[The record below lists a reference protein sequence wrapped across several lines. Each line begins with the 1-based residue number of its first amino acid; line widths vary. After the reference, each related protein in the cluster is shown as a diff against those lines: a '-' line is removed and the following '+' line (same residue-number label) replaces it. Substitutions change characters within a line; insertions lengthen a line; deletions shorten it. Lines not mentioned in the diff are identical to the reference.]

1 MDGEE
6 ALVYED
12 SSKRRRATELK
23 PGGADEPV
31 TVANVKEYL
40 RLYARHRLLGAIEP
54 QVRAFRAGLGVF
66 FKEEILSNLRTCCSV
81 AEIQLLLCGAAAI
94 DVDDWKG
101 STVYDPPEYERS
113 STVTWLWK
121 AVREMTPEERAQL
134 LFFATGSTRPPATG
148 FAHLMGY
155 SGENLPSEQP
165 FTVTRAA
172 AAGRLPTA
180 STCFNRLYLP
190 EFDSEAQLLRMLRIA
205 LTENQGFSEAAVM
218 A

>member
-81 AEIQLLLCGAAAI
+81 AEIQLLLCGAPQ
-94 DVDDWKG
+94 
-101 STVYDPPEYERS
+101 ST
-113 STVTWLWK
+113 STTG
-121 AVREMTPEERAQL
+121 RAPQ
-134 LFFATGSTRPPATG
+134 STIRLST
-148 FAHLMGY
+148 
-155 SGENLPSEQP
+155 SD
-165 FTVTRAA
+165 RA
-172 AAGRLPTA
+172 R
-180 STCFNRLYLP
+180 
-190 EFDSEAQLLRMLRIA
+190 
-205 LTENQGFSEAAVM
+205 
-218 A
+218 